1 MILTLGLFALL
12 LLLGLAAM
20 LAPLRRSA
28 PPAAQDGARE
38 TLQED
43 YDASL
48 AALRELQGAR
58 ERGEVEAG
66 TAGREALRLQNRAAR
81 SLAALDELPPAPP
94 ARARSPLL
102 PAVLGLSAL
111 AAALVMGAYTVLP
124 RWQLA
129 GLPAGDVFALQSAVK
144 LPALA
149 RRAAQSGGVRDE
161 LALGR
166 AAFDAGRYGQ
176 AADAYTAVLKQ
187 DQRQPE
193 ALRRVGILLL
203 QQVQGGQEASG
214 LNTSGQVERA
224 RQAYALIDTAAKLA
238 PQSAE
243 GQLFLGF
250 ALSRFGNS
258 AGAVQA
264 LERYQKLNP
273 SGRDADELLATLR
286 AQQGSGDPGLAAYL
300 RLNCA
305 SCHGE
310 AGAGGVG
317 PSLRNSRLSREAM
330 RGVIRNGAAGMPAY
344 GPDRLP
350 EGELNALLDLLGK
363 WATGNGT
370 Q

>member
-1 MILTLGLFALL
+1 MILALILFAL

-28 PPAAQDGARE
+28 LPDVQDSARE
-38 TLQED
+38 ALQED

-48 AALRELQGAR
+48 AALRELEGAR
-58 ERGEVEAG
+58 ERGEVEEAA
-66 TAGREALRLQNRAAR
+66 AGREVLRLQHRAAR
-81 SLAALDELPPAPP
+81 SLAALDALPPARSKTP
-94 ARARSPLL
+94 RAPFL
-102 PAVLGLSAL
+102 PAALGLSVL
-111 AAALVMGAYTVLP
+111 GAALLVGAYSVLP

-129 GLPAGDVFALQSAVK
+129 GLPAGDALALQTAVK

-149 RRAAQSGGVRDE
+149 RRAAHGGEQDQ

-176 AADAYTAVLKQ
+176 AVDAYTAVLKK
-187 DQRQPE
+187 DRRQPE

-203 QQVQGGQEASG
+203 QQVQGGQQDG
-214 LNTSGQVERA
+214 GQVERA

-238 PQSAE
+238 PQSDE

-250 ALSRFGNS
+250 ALSRFGDEN
-258 AGAVQA
+258 GAARA
-264 LERYQKLNP
+264 LERYQQLNP
-273 SGRDADELLATLR
+273 QGRDADELLATLR
-286 AQQGSGDPGLAAYL
+286 AKQGSGDPGLAAYL

-310 AGAGGVG
+310 AGGGGVG
-317 PSLRNSRLSREAM
+317 PSLRNSRLSRAAM
-330 RGVIRNGAAGMPAY
+330 RSVIRGGAAGMPAY

-350 EGELNALLDLLGK
+350 DGELNALLDLLVK
-363 WATGNGT
+363 WAAGSGR
-370 Q
+370 